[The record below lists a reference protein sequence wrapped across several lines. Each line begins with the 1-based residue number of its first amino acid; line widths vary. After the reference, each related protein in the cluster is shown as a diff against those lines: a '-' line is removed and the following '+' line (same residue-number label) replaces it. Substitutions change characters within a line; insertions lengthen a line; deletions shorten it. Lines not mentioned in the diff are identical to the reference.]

1 MDSQEPVIETI
12 VATVAEIDPNDLIVG
27 YSPDN
32 GEDSGKNTFEKV
44 ISAGAVASHVVALGA
59 TKVADV
65 AAPAI
70 AKGVEKATPV
80 IERGAKKTAK
90 GAVKLTTIGL
100 QSLGKGLSALGSKLK
115 GSEQETEEIQ
125 YVTVS
130 QSDALEEADAP
141 LLEAGE
147 PLLEAGEPLLTE
159 GELLLEET
167 PDDAEVAE
175 TDVPIETPSQ
185 E

>member
-27 YSPDN
+27 YNPDDGDN
-32 GEDSGKNTFEKV
+32 SGRSTFAKV
-44 ISAGAVASHVVALGA
+44 VDAGTVASHVVALGA

-70 AKGVEKATPV
+70 AKGVEIAAPV
-80 IERGAKKTAK
+80 LERGAKKTAK

-100 QSLGKGLSALGSKLK
+100 QSLGKGLTTLGGKLK
-115 GSEQETEEIQ
+115 GPDQIVEETQ
-125 YVTVS
+125 YVTVCE
-130 QSDALEEADAP
+130 QATLDEAEEPALEGATEVLMLEETTEEADTA
-141 LLEAGE
+141 
-147 PLLEAGEPLLTE
+147 T
-159 GELLLEET
+159 ET
-167 PDDAEVAE
+167 PA
-175 TDVPIETPSQ
+175 Q